1 MIVKM
6 SKVEVI
12 GPRDR
17 LLAVLD
23 TIRDTR
29 TLEIDP
35 EIQRRMR
42 DGDEARLEPLTH
54 DAAANAERLVDE
66 DLAARIDRLLALLP
80 PTPGAPAHLHGAA
93 AYHSISRLVD
103 THLATCRDRAQRRE
117 EARTELVGLRR
128 TQQVLETIDAL
139 TPKGDAA
146 AGLDVVA
153 IAVPDPVA
161 IDQLT
166 KHAAKLQ
173 LGSEVKVARA
183 DDGTY
188 IGLLTTERSMAAA
201 LRESLRTDQ
210 IPQGP
215 VLPYLEGLS
224 LPQQLDVIRSRVHT
238 AESLMREIDQEL
250 REFGAKWRSVYERTR
265 GWLQN
270 RLVVIKATALIYGTD
285 NCFVVFGWLPSSDL
299 LRLDRALKDRFGDA
313 VVVTE
318 KEILETD
325 LESVPVMVRNPR
337 YLQPFELFTRL
348 LPLPRYTSIDPTPFV
363 AIFFPIFFGMIV
375 GDAGYGGV
383 LLAVALALVT
393 VKPTLL
399 RKQIGQIL
407 ALCSIYSVFF
417 GVLYGEC
424 FGDAASEWLLV
435 EPCIDRRHSF
445 LPMLYFAIA
454 IGSAHVL
461 VGLVLGIVVAM
472 KGRQT
477 REAVTRLL
485 TMVALIC
492 VLGLIAT
499 LLAPVGEL
507 FRLPLLIAMAIVSPL
522 LLIVGGLLA
531 PFELVRH
538 LGNIVS
544 YARLMA
550 VGLASVL
557 LAYVANALAG
567 EAGSVWVG
575 ITAAVL
581 LHAFNIVLGVFA
593 PTVHALRLHY
603 VEFFS
608 KFFESGGRPY
618 RPLKEVK

>member
-6 SKVEVI
+6 SKVEVV

-35 EIQRRMR
+35 GIQGRML
-42 DGDEARLEPLTH
+42 DADEARLQPLTP
-54 DAAANAERLVDE
+54 DSTAMAERLVCE

-80 PTPGAPAHLHGAA
+80 DTPPVSAYGNGAA
-93 AYHSISRLVD
+93 AFHSIARLVD
-103 THLATCRDRAQRRE
+103 THLATCRDRAERRE
-117 EARTELVGLRR
+117 NTRAELVGLRR
-128 TQQVLETIDAL
+128 TQQVLATIDAL
-139 TPKGDAA
+139 TPKGDAS

-153 IAVPDPVA
+153 IAVPDPAA
-161 IDQLT
+161 IDQLK

-183 DDGTY
+183 DEGTY

-201 LRESLRTDQ
+201 LRESLRTEQ

-215 VLPYLEGLS
+215 MPAYLEGLS
-224 LPQQLDVIRSRVHT
+224 LPQQLAVIRSRADA
-238 AESLMREIDQEL
+238 AESQLREIDQEL
-250 REFGAKWRSVYERTR
+250 RDFAAKWRPPYDRTR
-265 GWLQN
+265 RWLQD
-270 RLVVIKATALIYGTD
+270 RLAVIKATALIYGTD

-299 LRLDRALKDRFGDA
+299 PRLEGALEERFGDA

-348 LPLPRYTSIDPTPFV
+348 LPLPRYTSLDPTPFV

-375 GDAGYGGV
+375 GDAGYGAV
-383 LLAVALALVT
+383 LLVAAAALIA
-393 VKPTLL
+393 VKPTEL
-399 RKQIGQIL
+399 RRQVGQIL
-407 ALCSIYSVFF
+407 AVCAVYSVFF
-417 GVLYGEC
+417 GVFYGEC
-424 FGDAASEWLLV
+424 FGTAARDWLLV
-435 EPCIDRRHSF
+435 EPCVDRHASF

-454 IGSAHVL
+454 VGSAHVL

-472 KGRQT
+472 KGRQP

-485 TMVALIC
+485 TMVALLC
-492 VLGLIAT
+492 VLGLIAS

-522 LLIVGGLLA
+522 LLVVGGLLA

-538 LGNIVS
+538 LGNIIS

-567 EAGSVWVG
+567 KAGSVWVG

-608 KFFESGGRPY
+608 KFFETGGRPY

>member
-23 TIRDTR
+23 TIRDTH

-42 DGDEARLEPLTH
+42 EGDEGRLEPMTP
-54 DAAANAERLVDE
+54 DSSATAERLVDE

-80 PTPGAPAHLHGAA
+80 DTPPAAAHLHGAA
-93 AYHSISRLVD
+93 AFHSISRLVD
-103 THLATCRDRAQRRE
+103 THLATCRDRAERRE

-128 TQQVLETIDAL
+128 TQQVLAAIDAL
-139 TPKGDAA
+139 APKGEAA

-153 IAVPDPVA
+153 IAVPDPAA

-166 KHAAKLQ
+166 KHAAKLR
-173 LGSEVKVARA
+173 LDSEVRVARA

-201 LRESLRTDQ
+201 LRESLRAGQ
-210 IPQGP
+210 IPQGAVP
-215 VLPYLEGLS
+215 PYLEGLS
-224 LPQQLDVIRSRVHT
+224 LPQQLAAIGDRV
-238 AESLMREIDQEL
+238 AASESQLREIDQEL
-250 REFGAKWRSVYERTR
+250 RDFAVKWRAVYERTR
-265 GWLQN
+265 RWLRG
-270 RLVVIKATALIYGTD
+270 RLAVIQATALIYGTN

-299 LRLDRALKDRFGDA
+299 PRLDRALKERFGDA
-313 VVVTE
+313 VVITE

-348 LPLPRYTSIDPTPFV
+348 LPLPRYTSLDPTPFV

-375 GDAGYGGV
+375 GDAGYGAV
-383 LLAVALALVT
+383 LLAVAAALIAVR
-393 VKPTLL
+393 PTPL
-399 RKQIGQIL
+399 RRQIGQIL
-407 ALCSIYSVFF
+407 AVCSVYSILF
-417 GVLYGEC
+417 GVVYGEC
-424 FGDAASEWLLV
+424 FGDAASDWLLV
-435 EPCIDRRHSF
+435 EPCVDRRASF

-454 IGSAHVL
+454 VGSAHVL

-472 KGRQT
+472 KGRQP

-485 TMVALIC
+485 TVVALIC

-507 FRLPLLIAMAIVSPL
+507 FRLPLLIAVAIVSPL

-575 ITAAVL
+575 IAAAVL
-581 LHAFNIVLGVFA
+581 LHAFNIALGVFA

-608 KFFESGGRPY
+608 KFFETGGRPY

>member
-6 SKVEVI
+6 SKVEVV

-23 TIRDTR
+23 TIRDTH

-35 EIQRRMR
+35 GIQQRMPE
-42 DGDEARLEPLTH
+42 GDEARLEPMTL
-54 DAAANAERLVDE
+54 DSAAMAERLVDE

-80 PTPGAPAHLHGAA
+80 DVPSTAAHLHGASA
-93 AYHSISRLVD
+93 FHSISRLVD
-103 THLATCRDRAQRRE
+103 THLATCRDRAARRE
-117 EARTELVGLRR
+117 ETRTELVGLRR
-128 TQQVLETIDAL
+128 TQQVLATIDAL

-153 IAVPDPVA
+153 IAVPDPAA

-166 KHAAKLQ
+166 RHAAKLQ

-201 LRESLRTDQ
+201 LRESLRTEQ
-210 IPQGP
+210 IPQGAVP
-215 VLPYLEGLS
+215 PYLEGLS
-224 LPQQLDVIRSRVHT
+224 LPQQLAAVRSRMAA
-238 AESLMREIDQEL
+238 AESQLREIDQEL
-250 REFGAKWRSVYERTR
+250 RDFAAKWRAVYERTR
-265 GWLQN
+265 RWLQD
-270 RLVVIKATALIYGTD
+270 RLTVIKATALIYGTD
-285 NCFVVFGWLPSSDL
+285 NCFVVFGWLPSADL
-299 LRLDRALKDRFGDA
+299 PRLGRALEDRFGDA

-318 KEILETD
+318 KAILETD

-375 GDAGYGGV
+375 GDAGYGAV
-383 LLAVALALVT
+383 LLAAAAALIA
-393 VKPTLL
+393 VKPTPL
-399 RKQIGQIL
+399 RRQIGQIL
-407 ALCSIYSVFF
+407 AVCAVYSVLF

-424 FGDAASEWLLV
+424 FGTAARDWLLV
-435 EPCIDRRHSF
+435 EPCIDRHASF

-454 IGSAHVL
+454 VGSAHVL

-472 KGRQT
+472 KGRQP
-477 REAVTRLL
+477 REAATRLL
-485 TMVALIC
+485 TMVALVC

-538 LGNIVS
+538 LGNIIS

-608 KFFESGGRPY
+608 KFFETGGRPY